1 MVRENRRKLNK
12 KNEREKKG
20 EEENVEGDLGG
31 FRLQGFV
38 ENLPNDYGKLS
49 RMVMTASC
57 TINYSKNM

>member
-1 MVRENRRKLNK
+1 MK
-12 KNEREKKG
+12 REKKG